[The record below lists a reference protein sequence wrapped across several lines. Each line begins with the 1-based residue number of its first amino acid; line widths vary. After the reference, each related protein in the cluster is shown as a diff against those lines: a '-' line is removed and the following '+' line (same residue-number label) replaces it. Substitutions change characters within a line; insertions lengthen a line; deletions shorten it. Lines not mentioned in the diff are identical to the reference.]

1 MRLNSPGQGHPERKG
16 SHGSCFLLT
25 AVAHSAKEMV
35 CPLAWKNCRRLHIL
49 THLFPACLEK
59 GCLEHF
65 PCPAP
70 SPKLVLPI
78 HISVKT
84 AGLLQKVSCW
94 PLPPQIPNTRTSP
107 LQHFLHSKL
116 ELLCGL
122 SAASNGLQASSIS
135 PGLKIEP
142 GSHRVLSKCSP
153 REDKCHLVS
162 PCHMQDQVLTEH
174 TV

>member
-1 MRLNSPGQGHPERKG
+1 MRQCHPERKG
-16 SHGSCFLLT
+16 SHGSCYLLT

-35 CPLAWKNCRRLHIL
+35 CPGLRRIAEAYIFLPVCL
-49 THLFPACLEK
+49 QPCLEK

-78 HISVKT
+78 HISVKAAKLVSSKRSP
-84 AGLLQKVSCW
+84 AGLSLPRSPTPALPRYSTSFIPNRSSSVAY
-94 PLPPQIPNTRTSP
+94 LPP
-107 LQHFLHSKL
+107 
-116 ELLCGL
+116 
-122 SAASNGLQASSIS
+122 SNGLQASSIS
-135 PGLKIEP
+135 PELKIEP
-142 GSHRVLSKCSP
+142 GSHRVLSKCSL
-153 REDKCHLVS
+153 REDKCHLVN